1 MTAAEM
7 GIGGGMMTVRS
18 VVKTTMAILVVVPST
33 IIQMV
38 EIIAITKAV
47 TYAKAH
53 RIALVTTLNM
63 RKEIATEAIESG
75 SANVRLTVTDR
86 TILVGIEIEDS
97 V

>member
-53 RIALVTTLNM
+53 RTALVVTTLNM

-75 SANVRLTVTDR
+75 SANV
-86 TILVGIEIEDS
+86 
-97 V
+97 